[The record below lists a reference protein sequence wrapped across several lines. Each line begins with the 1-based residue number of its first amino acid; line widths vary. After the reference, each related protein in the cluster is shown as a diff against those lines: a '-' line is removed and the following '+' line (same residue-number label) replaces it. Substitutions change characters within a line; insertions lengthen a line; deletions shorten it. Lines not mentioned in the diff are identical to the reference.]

1 MDRDRNTEGGA
12 SSEPDFDVS
21 QVCPRTTGL
30 FGLTSEFVAAVQI
43 DFLDGLE
50 APNDV
55 RRSLSYLL
63 SRGEGDCDTT
73 LFQVLGLAFQQE
85 HKLQRCYVTYAYS
98 MVSVSE
104 STLPTAKWKAPIQD
118 TSHHTRWPRSHTHT
132 PQDCTTKQGW
142 CDDRPSQED

>member
-1 MDRDRNTEGGA
+1 MDRDRKTEGGA
-12 SSEPDFDVS
+12 SSEPAFDVS
-21 QVCPRTTGL
+21 QVCLRVRGL
-30 FGLTSEFVAAVQI
+30 FGLTSELFAAAQI

-85 HKLQRCYVTYAYS
+85 HKLQRCYVAYGYS

-104 STLPTAKWKAPIQD
+104 STMPSAKWKGHIS
-118 TSHHTRWPRSHTHT
+118 THKMVMHTHTHTHTHT
-132 PQDCTTKQGW
+132 PQPQDRTTKQGW
-142 CDDRPSQED
+142 YD